1 MYEPLLVSDAEMLPG
16 SRDGR
21 TDRQRLFTFSIIVT
35 GRCNVACTYCHYYL
49 ARDRASVEYD
59 LTDEQF
65 NVYLKFIEHW
75 KKEVG
80 GYVQYRFSGGDPMVL
95 GKRLFTLADRGF
107 EMTGVKP
114 FMLTAG
120 KALSPRWAERA
131 MRHAIHHV
139 FVSIE
144 NPFAPDPGA
153 PDPIKVTQAIK
164 DSDSPEL
171 PIVPGVCVVQ
181 NRDFHRLYD
190 ICCWFYERLGKIP
203 LLSEVNYHAYQPPT
217 GAEWDALEDNL
228 ERILKEF
235 HGKTPL
241 KLFPYVSPELSYGG
255 NDPYIFD
262 LDLENSY
269 GMNAD
274 NYRDKLSEFMG
285 RLDSS
290 NYPTLKCP
298 ERDCN
303 WWEFCDNTKW
313 FWQGDRQN
321 DAVRK
326 LSDYCRFKR
335 ILNDAYYRVVVD
347 PTHPPTLQAIGAEA
361 YVRQHGVLGAGTI
374 HLPVISSS

>member
-1 MYEPLLVSDAEMLPG
+1 MEPEHATNVDVALPG

-21 TDRQRLFTFSIIVT
+21 SDRQRLFTFSIIVT

-59 LTDEQF
+59 LSDDQF
-65 NVYLKFIEHW
+65 DVYLNFIQHW

-80 GYVQYRFSGGDPMVL
+80 GYTQYRFSGGDPMVL
-95 GKRLFTLADRGF
+95 GKRLFALADRGY
-107 EMTGVKP
+107 ETTGLKP

-120 KALSPRWAERA
+120 KALSLRWAERA
-131 MRHAIHHV
+131 RKHAINHV

-153 PDPIKVTQAIK
+153 PDPIKVSRAIRESDTQ
-164 DSDSPEL
+164 EL
-171 PIVPGVCVVQ
+171 PILPGVCVVQ
-181 NRDFHRLYD
+181 NRDFARLYE
-190 ICCWFYERLGKIP
+190 ICCWFYEKLGKIP
-203 LLSEVNYHAYQPPT
+203 LISEVNYDAYQPPSEE
-217 GAEWDALEDNL
+217 EWEALERNL
-228 ERILKEF
+228 ELILKEF

-269 GMNAD
+269 GMNAQ
-274 NYRDKLSEFMG
+274 NYQVKLGEFLA
-285 RLDSS
+285 RLDGS
-290 NYPTLKCP
+290 NYPVLKCP
-298 ERDCN
+298 EQDCN

-321 DAVRK
+321 DSMHK
-326 LSDYCRFKR
+326 LRDYCRFKR
-335 ILNDAYYRVVVD
+335 ILNDAYFRAVVD
-347 PTHPPTLQAIGAEA
+347 PSHGRTVTSINAEN
-361 YVRQHGVLGAGTI
+361 YVQMHGVSANKFR
-374 HLPVISSS
+374 HLPVIVAR